1 MASRTFSLLPL
12 TNRLRMPLGGLPDH
26 LVLPTCSLYR
36 NRSHSLGGSSASP
49 TSSSFSS
56 SDEFDDRPTKE

>member
-26 LVLPTCSLYR
+26 LVLPTCSFYR
-36 NRSHSLGGSSASP
+36 NVSDFSKGP
-49 TSSSFSS
+49 TSAGLLSLFSWCH
-56 SDEFDDRPTKE
+56 FIGFL